1 MNTYYIYVYNRGVFV
16 DFITTEQKVCCKI
29 AKFMIRFFKN
39 KQLYIDTDGSML
51 EMEMM
56 KDSDK

>member
-1 MNTYYIYVYNRGVFV
+1 M

-56 KDSDK
+56 KDSDNRRTIE